1 MSNEDDIIA
10 AVRERYGTVIDIE
23 ANPRDLIDIIR
34 RFGMDDPDGG
44 LPPGGTPNPPPGPT
58 SMQEGP
64 SLGDVMKEVLKLSR
78 QVSMLEQRIAEQGSG

>member
-1 MSNEDDIIA
+1 MSREDEIIA
-10 AVRERYGTVIDIE
+10 VVRERYGPSIDIDQ
-23 ANPRDLIDIIR
+23 NPEYLIDIIR

-78 QVSMLEQRIAEQGSG
+78 QVSMLEERLGQQGA